1 MKLENPDPVDAR
13 IAARVHALR
22 TAEGLSLESLAAR
35 SGVSRSMISRIE
47 RGQSSA
53 TAVLLEKIATAL
65 DVPLAALFNGPP
77 LAADPVAR
85 RSAQPVWRDPGSGY
99 VRRNVSPAG
108 IAAPLQ
114 IVEVTF
120 PAQARVAYESGTRAT
135 RIHQQVWVLEG
146 CIEVTV
152 GRQCHRLE
160 AGDCLALEL
169 DQPTM
174 FHNPGDRPARYAVVL
189 AGERIAHG

>member
-1 MKLENPDPVDAR
+1 MKLDATDPVDSR
-13 IAARVHALR
+13 IAQRVHALR
-22 TAEGLSLESLAAR
+22 SAQGLSLESLAAR

-65 DVPLAALFNGPP
+65 DVHLAALFNVPP
-77 LAADPVAR
+77 AVADPVAR
-85 RSAQPVWRDPGSGY
+85 RGAQPTWRDPGSGY

-120 PAQARVAYESGTRAT
+120 PAQARVAYETGARAA

-146 CIEVTV
+146 CIEVTA

-174 FHNPGDRPARYAVVL
+174 FHNPKRKAARYAAVL